1 MRLRFQAK
9 FRDDLSDQSSL
20 LRECSNTG
28 DHASCIKTFNLNNE
42 KGHWQWA
49 TNRQCNVEFTPN
61 AHYLLIFL
69 TPLLWKRKF
78 ESLSCVRLFAIPW
91 TVVCQAPLPMEFSRQ
106 EYWGGLPFPPPG
118 DLTNPGIKPV
128 SPALASGFFTIVPT
142 GKPALSMLEL
152 ISHLTFACSV
162 HCN

>member
-20 LRECSNTG
+20 LRECNNTG

-91 TVVCQAPLPMEFSRQ
+91 TVVCQAPLSMGFSRQ
-106 EYWGGLPFPPPG
+106 NYWGGLPFP
-118 DLTNPGIKPV
+118 
-128 SPALASGFFTIVPT
+128 SPSREFSQPRDRTHISCTSSGLFTIWATWEVWFT
-142 GKPALSMLEL
+142 
-152 ISHLTFACSV
+152 
-162 HCN
+162 